1 MTPSGAT
8 EGVSRGNQDQ
18 LLTVSGATRPRPSAY
33 VDVGVDV
40 ESLARTKPTEIFDH
54 FLAPHEAQALRL
66 LTAAE
71 QESQFFA
78 YWTLK
83 ESYIKIK
90 ARGLGLVIPLDRFWF
105 TIQANRPPRVEI
117 DPQLLDR
124 GDAWLFAQLRP
135 ALQHLVAV
143 CMRRR
148 RRTEVNVVLRWH
160 RFR

>member
-18 LLTVSGATRPRPSAY
+18 LLTVSDATRLRPGAY

-40 ESLARTKPTEIFDH
+40 ESLARRKPIGIFDH
-54 FLAPHEAQALRL
+54 FLVPREAQALRL
-66 LTAAE
+66 LPAAE
-71 QESQFFA
+71 QASQFFA

-83 ESYIKIK
+83 VSYIK

-105 TIQANRPPRVEI
+105 TIQANQQPRVEI
-117 DPQLLDR
+117 DPLLDR

-135 ALQHLVAV
+135 TPQHLAAV
-143 CMRRR
+143 CVRRR

-160 RFR
+160 HFR